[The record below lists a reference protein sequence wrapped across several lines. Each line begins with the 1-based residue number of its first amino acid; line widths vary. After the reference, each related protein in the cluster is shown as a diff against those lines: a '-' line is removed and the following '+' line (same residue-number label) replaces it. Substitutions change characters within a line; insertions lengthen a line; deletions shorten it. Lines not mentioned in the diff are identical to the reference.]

1 MTISHRLS
9 PHRLSHRCGSATA
22 HLIHGFV
29 GVGKTTYAIQLEQE
43 RGAVRFTLD
52 EWIVFF
58 YGQDPPEECFEDYHN
73 RVCELIWAFAAYV
86 LRSGQDVILDFGFW
100 SRASRDDARE
110 KVRSIGSTSLLHCVT
125 CADDVLKARVLAR
138 TQTMPAGALKIDE
151 SAISCFRARFEPL
164 EPDESYKLVVTT

>member
-58 YGQDPPEECFEDYHN
+58 YGQDPPEECFEDYH
-73 RVCELIWAFAAYV
+73 V
-86 LRSGQDVILDFGFW
+86 LRSGQDGILDFGFW

-110 KVRSIGSTSLLHCVT
+110 KARSIGSTSLLHCVT